1 MKTKTVLALTLVGI
15 TTLFVPLTTEARG
28 FWDNIIK
35 IPQKIDFNNIG
46 RLYNQ
51 LEQKIK

>member
-28 FWDNIIK
+28 FWNNIIK
-35 IPQKIDFNNIG
+35 IPQKIDVVDCIINLN
-46 RLYNQ
+46 
-51 LEQKIK
+51 KK